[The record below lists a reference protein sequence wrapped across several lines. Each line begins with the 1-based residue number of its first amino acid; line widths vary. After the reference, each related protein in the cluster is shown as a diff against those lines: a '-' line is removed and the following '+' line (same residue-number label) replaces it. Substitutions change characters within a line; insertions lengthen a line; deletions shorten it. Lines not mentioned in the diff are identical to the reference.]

1 MDGPQLFVRYAYP
14 PNQLGYCGPD
24 DVRALVDYGRAGV
37 TDPGLRQLVAAFE
50 GAWPYLQVIATA
62 ARVPDPLDRRVV
74 EAYWLGNRLL
84 LGVGPALLHA
94 SAVERFRSRAGR
106 TWDHIAEAVWAGG
119 LAHHSF
125 HVFGVYPWVG
135 LMRGGTIDEPLQVL
149 DACRIR
155 WGRVLEVRADL
166 LDVQSQPLVWDG
178 AELALGPLRTET
190 VSASPVAT
198 ARPGDWVSLHWGW
211 VCDVLSARQLADLR
225 GYSAH
230 HLRLVNEELSV
241 PLAAAG

>member
-24 DVRALVDYGRAGV
+24 DVRALVEYAWAGV
-37 TDPGLRQLVAAFE
+37 TDPGLRQLVAGFE
-50 GAWPYLQVIATA
+50 GAFPYLQVIAA
-62 ARVPDPLDRRVV
+62 AAGIPDPLDLRVV

-84 LGVGPALLHA
+84 LGVGTALLNE
-94 SAVERFRSRAGR
+94 SAVDRFRRRAGR
-106 TWDHIAEAVWAGG
+106 DWDHIAAAVWAGG

-125 HVFGVYPWVG
+125 HVFAVYPWVG
-135 LMRGGTIDEPLQVL
+135 LLRGGTVNEPLTVL

-155 WGRVLEVRADL
+155 WGRVLAVRGDQV
-166 LDVQSQPLVWDG
+166 DVESQHLTWDG
-178 AELALGPLRTET
+178 SRLILGAPRTET
-190 VSASPVAT
+190 VSRSPVVT
-198 ARPGDWVSLHWGW
+198 AQKGDWVALHWAW
-211 VCDVLSARQLADLR
+211 VCDVLSARQLVDLR